1 MSRIRTITAV
11 SAISAAILAAGSAFT
26 MASFTMNGRRQT
38 IGEAY
43 EWQKAHYDVSWYDTL
58 EKESYIIKSYDGYEL
73 HVMLLRSPVSADAA
87 EDPAGVQAGAA
98 SSPACPS
105 DGKYVIITH
114 GYTDNRMG
122 ALKYVPM
129 YLELGFNC
137 IIYDLRGHGEN
148 EPTYTTYGQLEGKDL
163 NFLVRDTRE
172 RYPNL
177 TVLGLHGESLGGA
190 TTIMSLNEKPEVDFV
205 VSDCAFA
212 GIEDVLKDGYR
223 KVHIPMFLVDIAD
236 IGTRVRYKTSYK
248 NMRPITSLAENEI
261 PVLFLHG
268 ADDELIVPKNAETM
282 AAETKGISEC
292 HIIPGAGH
300 AESILKEP
308 ELYREYVEEFLK
320 EIHIGMN

>member
-122 ALKYVPM
+122 ALKYAKI
-129 YLELGFNC
+129 YLDRGYSC
-137 IIYDLRGHGEN
+137 IVYDLRGHGEN
-148 EPTYTTYGQLEGKDL
+148 EKTYCTYSIRESRDLLALIEDTCARYGQDI
-163 NFLVRDTRE
+163 T
-172 RYPNL
+172 
-177 TVLGLHGESLGGA
+177 LGLHGESLGAAA
-190 TTIMSLNEKPEVDFV
+190 TAASLGLQQRVSFAVADCPFADIENVLKGGVRAAHLPAWFVDL
-205 VSDCAFA
+205 A
-212 GIEDVLKDGYR
+212 GIAAKLRYGYSFR
-223 KVHIPMFLVDIAD
+223 E
-236 IGTRVRYKTSYK
+236 
-248 NMRPITSLAENEI
+248 MRPIDALADNRVPI
-261 PVLFLHG
+261 LFLHG
-268 ADDELIVPKNAETM
+268 AEDNFILPSNSERMQKAAPAVSEL
-282 AAETKGISEC
+282 
-292 HIIPGAGH
+292 HLIPGAGH
-300 AESILKEP
+300 AESVLKQP
-308 ELYREYVEEFLK
+308 DLYEKLVDSFLK
-320 EIHIGMN
+320 RNGLL